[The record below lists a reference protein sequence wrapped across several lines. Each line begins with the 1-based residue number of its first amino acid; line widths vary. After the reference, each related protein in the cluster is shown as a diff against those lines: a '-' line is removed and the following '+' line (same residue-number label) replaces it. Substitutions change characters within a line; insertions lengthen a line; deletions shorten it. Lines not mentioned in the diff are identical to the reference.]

1 MWAQIV
7 GKVRMTFTP
16 RAVVDFY
23 EEVPGPEVVT

>member
-23 EEVPGPEVVT
+23 KEVPGP